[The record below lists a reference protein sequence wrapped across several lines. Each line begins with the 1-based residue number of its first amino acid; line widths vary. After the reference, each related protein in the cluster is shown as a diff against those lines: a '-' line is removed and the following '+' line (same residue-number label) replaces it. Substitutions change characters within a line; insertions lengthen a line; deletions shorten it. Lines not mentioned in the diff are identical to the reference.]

1 MELNNMDI
9 LSDEFFDI
17 VKRVFK
23 DKIDDIVF
31 DDIVDEPNRHTFK
44 LDFLIYNFAGVIFQY
59 ENDLF
64 EIYVFFNGEEGL
76 LLSKENSH
84 YSEISDWDSYLKVI
98 MTKIESYIP
107 EKYLKAKG
115 WR

>member
-1 MELNNMDI
+1 MDI

-23 DKIDDIVF
+23 DKVDDIVF
-31 DDIVDEPNRHTFK
+31 YEIIDEPNHHTFK
-44 LDFLIYNFAGVIFQY
+44 LKFRVYNFAGVKFQY

-64 EIYVFFNGEEGL
+64 EIYLFLNGEEGL
-76 LLSKENSH
+76 LLSKPNSY
-84 YSEISDWDSYLKVI
+84 YSEIIDWDSYLEEI
-98 MTKIESYIP
+98 IAKIESYIP
-107 EKYLKAKG
+107 EKYLRAKG